1 MNKRIA
7 LGAVGAAL
15 IALAL
20 YRWGFPTTFV
30 RAHLG
35 GVDSQL
41 VLAYSYGTGEG
52 AERDEEKAAYWY
64 RRAAEQGDPRGQ
76 LALAAR
82 YDEGLGV
89 PKDAEEA
96 TRWFRAAAEQGEP
109 EAQLALAFRH
119 EEGRG
124 VSQDRVQA
132 AMWMILADRYV
143 TTRSDAMELLQ
154 RLKAE
159 LSETDLAEA
168 RRLAADWRA
177 AHPAPQG

>member
-7 LGAVGAAL
+7 LAAIGAVLVG
-15 IALAL
+15 LAL
-20 YRWGFPTTFV
+20 YRWGFPSTLV

-52 AERDEEKAAYWY
+52 PERDEQKAAYWY
-64 RRAAEQGDPRGQ
+64 GKAAEQGDARAQ

-89 PKDAEEA
+89 PKDPEAA
-96 TRWFRAAAEQGEP
+96 TRWLRAAADQGDP
-109 EAQLALAFRH
+109 EAQLALALRH
-119 EEGRG
+119 AEGRG
-124 VSQDRVQA
+124 VAQDRVQA

-143 TTRSDAMELLQ
+143 TTRSDAMALLH
-154 RLKAE
+154 RLKEE

-168 RRLAADWRA
+168 RRLAADWRL
-177 AHPAPQG
+177 AHPAKQG